1 MGLKFSSCSSFSL
14 PLCCPGLHDFF
25 FQMSPYVGSLLP
37 SLLSPIWFLHSHPG
51 ASSELPS
58 KVRLLGTTPLHS
70 GLLSSC
76 FCLNKI
82 LGQHTKPFV
91 APLLSLDTHSSA
103 RSSSHFSSLAQSQ
116 KI

>member
-1 MGLKFSSCSSFSL
+1 MGLKFSSCSSFPL

-25 FQMSPYVGSLLP
+25 FQMSPYVGSLRP
-37 SLLSPIWFLHSHPG
+37 SLLSPIRFPHSHPG

-58 KVRLLGTTPLHS
+58 NLTTPLHS